1 MQRKWIVI
9 AAALVAASP
18 AALAAQNPP
27 RTPRPPRGAF
37 VIHDDNRGRIGVVVN
52 TTRPDSEADKL
63 GAKLEGV
70 TPGGPAAKAGLKV
83 GDIITKFNGTTLAGL
98 KAQDEE
104 ESGPGTKLVQL
115 ARKLE
120 PGDTVQVEYRRGS
133 DAKKATLV
141 AEDLG
146 WMPNVT
152 VMPRMPEMPDM
163 QHFEFSFGMPWGDL
177 ELVSLNPDLG
187 EYFGTKEGVLVVKA
201 PADSSLPLKSG
212 DVILKIGDRTP
223 SSPSHA
229 MRILRSYEAG
239 ESVSIDLMRKQRRTT
254 LTWKVPEPAERR
266 VRRELERRQR
276 EEQSTLRRMLEDRA
290 RTLQQQQSELRRM
303 LEERART
310 LQQQQGELRRV
321 LRNAIRLQQV

>member
-1 MQRKWIVI
+1 
-9 AAALVAASP
+9 
-18 AALAAQNPP
+18 
-27 RTPRPPRGAF
+27 
-37 VIHDDNRGRIGVVVN
+37 
-52 TTRPDSEADKL
+52 
-63 GAKLEGV
+63 
-70 TPGGPAAKAGLKV
+70 
-83 GDIITKFNGTTLAGL
+83 
-98 KAQDEE
+98 
-104 ESGPGTKLVQL
+104 
-115 ARKLE
+115 
-120 PGDTVQVEYRRGS
+120 
-133 DAKKATLV
+133 
-141 AEDLG
+141 
-146 WMPNVT
+146 
-152 VMPRMPEMPDM
+152 MPDM

-239 ESVSIDLMRKQRRTT
+239 ESVSIDLMRKQMRTT

-310 LQQQQGELRRV
+310 LQQQQGELLRV